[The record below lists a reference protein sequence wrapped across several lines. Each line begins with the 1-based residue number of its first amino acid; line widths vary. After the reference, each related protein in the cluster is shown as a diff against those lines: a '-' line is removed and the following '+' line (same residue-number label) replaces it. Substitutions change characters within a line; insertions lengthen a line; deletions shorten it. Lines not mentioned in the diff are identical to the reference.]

1 MATKYMQFLLFAM
14 VGATGFVVDAGVLTL
29 MIAAGIDPLR
39 GRLLSYL
46 AAATY
51 TWAMNRRITFRDTSS
66 SVFKQWVHF
75 LAVNSAGG
83 LVNLSV
89 YTLIMWPGGAIAV
102 SPVAA
107 VAAGSAC
114 GLAFNFALSR
124 RFVFKKSAI

>member
-1 MATKYMQFLLFAM
+1 MATKYVQFMLFAL

-29 MIAAGIDPLR
+29 IIAAGLDPLR
-39 GRLLSYL
+39 GRLLSFL

-51 TWAMNRRITFRDTSS
+51 TWALNRRITFRDNSS

-75 LAVNSAGG
+75 LVVNSAGG
-83 LVNLSV
+83 SVNLSV

-114 GLAFNFALSR
+114 GLIFNFALSR
-124 RFVFKKSAI
+124 RFVFRETAS